1 MCIGLTLY
9 FVYVCMYAFSLLME
23 HASLNQKI
31 CKVNQYIEMLNVR
44 LEYITEKFAKCYN
57 VSVLN
62 G

>member
-1 MCIGLTLY
+1 M
-9 FVYVCMYAFSLLME
+9 YVCMYAFSLLME

-62 G
+62 R